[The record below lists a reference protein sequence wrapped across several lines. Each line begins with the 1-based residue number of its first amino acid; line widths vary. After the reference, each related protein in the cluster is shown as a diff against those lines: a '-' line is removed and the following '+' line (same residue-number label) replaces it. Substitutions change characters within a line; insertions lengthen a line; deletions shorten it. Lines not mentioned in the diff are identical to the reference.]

1 MFFKSSHAYFLFL
14 FDHTARFFTL
24 STLNS
29 FSSQRKK
36 NSSTST
42 YTITLNFRRTP
53 YPARLP
59 KSPIL
64 LLSTNTSTSRNNK
77 TLRLFHARRYESF
90 PTGSAQRPSEPLRKV
105 TPHNHQRVSGAMHFG
120 QHRFP
125 TSFRRT
131 TTQHVTA
138 RTTEEATDDGRSVSN
153 VTCCVL
159 ERGHTTRVIGK

>member
-1 MFFKSSHAYFLFL
+1 MFSNTSHAYFLFL

-36 NSSTST
+36 THQ
-42 YTITLNFRRTP
+42 RQRTP
-53 YPARLP
+53 SPSTFEELLIQQGFPSRQFCSSRPTPAP
-59 KSPIL
+59 VATTKHSAC
-64 LLSTNTSTSRNNK
+64 STPEDTSHFQLAPRS
-77 TLRLFHARRYESF
+77 
-90 PTGSAQRPSEPLRKV
+90 GSSEPLRKV
-105 TPHNHQRVSGAMHFG
+105 TPHNHQRVSGAIHF
-120 QHRFP
+120 P
-125 TSFRRT
+125 ASFRRT
-131 TTQHVTA
+131 TTQHGTA